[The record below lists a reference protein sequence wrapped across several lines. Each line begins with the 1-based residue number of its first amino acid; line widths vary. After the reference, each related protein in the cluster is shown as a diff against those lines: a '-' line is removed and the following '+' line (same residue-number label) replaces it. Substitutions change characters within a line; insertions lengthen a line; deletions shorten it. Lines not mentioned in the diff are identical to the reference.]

1 MSRSK
6 VPAEPD
12 PEKVGEGEVDEDE
25 AANVPKTGGLSQS
38 SKDDLR
44 VCVVII
50 LVKRTLSIHL
60 IKISINHFCQIN
72 FVKNFD
78 QNNFA

>member
-50 LVKRTLSIHL
+50 LVKELCLYSWG
-60 IKISINHFCQIN
+60 
-72 FVKNFD
+72 
-78 QNNFA
+78 

>member
-1 MSRSK
+1 M
-6 VPAEPD
+6 PADPD
-12 PEKVGEGEVDEDE
+12 PEKVGEVDGDGEDE

-50 LVKRTLSIHL
+50 LVNIYSIVLFICYWL
-60 IKISINHFCQIN
+60 IETYFIWMFGY
-72 FVKNFD
+72 
-78 QNNFA
+78 

>member
-50 LVKRTLSIHL
+50 LVIEL
-60 IKISINHFCQIN
+60 
-72 FVKNFD
+72 
-78 QNNFA
+78 